1 MHGAFSHLFLQILIE
16 SGLSLELQMLL
27 WLDMI
32 TQQQNLAFLGSTKS
46 EITNFFDIMM
56 YIIISDSTCYD
67 IIFC

>member
-32 TQQQNLAFLGSTKS
+32 TQQNLAFLGSMKS
-46 EITNFFDIMM
+46 EIMNFFDIMM
-56 YIIISDSTCYD
+56 YIIISDSTCYH
-67 IIFC
+67 IIFF